1 MSSSS
6 SEAESSDSGDFESDE
21 IEMYETEATY
31 KIDSGILVAKNSDG
45 TYRCP
50 FSPNRKKQSFR
61 HQDLLAHARGIARG
75 KKGPL
80 KVGNHRALVKYLSA
94 ELGDRP
100 EFKQAERVRR
110 LQQAVPPRVA
120 KEEKRLCP
128 WMGIVVNID
137 NRETRE
143 EDGFR
148 VAAGAA
154 DIKEKFHEFNPERV
168 DVFHDYGGH
177 QGTALVTFKKDIY
190 GLIDAEA
197 FEKSFAAVGRGRKEW
212 ETHNDVQR
220 GLHLYGWQA
229 TEQDLRGRLGLL
241 TEHLRKFSDLKTV
254 ADVVEDKDRIN
265 DQLVQ
270 NLVAAVGRRNDRLEA
285 CHERFVVLQN
295 IVSEVDNLRVKA
307 EEEKRKMEEKHKQD
321 LEELHQK
328 AAMDTEQHRNRMLQH
343 QVILANKMR
352 ALEERCAEM
361 ERTETLMKQKNEAEI
376 QQFEKA
382 KEEAKKQL
390 EEVSK
395 QAELHAAM
403 RYNQGLLQMKMIE
416 KHEVQN
422 KELEMQ
428 VQQQKTKL
436 AVSQNRELEFQ
447 RVSEMLEIERGK
459 IDGGGGQ
466 DEANNIE
473 SHEKTIKDL
482 ELKLADLQASYDL
495 SDSMVSDLTRKERA
509 SNDEIEEARKVAVM
523 VLKDYGAKDKLANK
537 MMGEIDKEP
546 WEPACRLRYRLH
558 EEGWDIKMATQ
569 ISKWEALL
577 KDHSFRPLKM
587 VEVTPN
593 ELKYEIKRDDA
604 KLQALQEELGE
615 KVCKTVMDAL
625 LELEE
630 YNASGRYPVAVPWD
644 FKKNQKMVM
653 KDLIL
658 YLKDLLDGR
667 KGKAAKRRRG

>member
-6 SEAESSDSGDFESDE
+6 SEAESGDSGDFESDE

-61 HQDLLAHARGIARG
+61 HQ
-75 KKGPL
+75 
-80 KVGNHRALVKYLSA
+80 N
-94 ELGDRP
+94 
-100 EFKQAERVRR
+100 
-110 LQQAVPPRVA
+110 
-120 KEEKRLCP
+120 
-128 WMGIVVNID
+128 
-137 NRETRE
+137 T
-143 EDGFR
+143 
-148 VAAGAA
+148 
-154 DIKEKFHEFNPERV
+154 KEK
-168 DVFHDYGGH
+168 
-177 QGTALVTFKKDIY
+177 
-190 GLIDAEA
+190 
-197 FEKSFAAVGRGRKEW
+197 
-212 ETHNDVQR
+212 
-220 GLHLYGWQA
+220 LH
-229 TEQDLRGRLGLL
+229 DLRGRLGLL

-361 ERTETLMKQKNEAEI
+361 EQTETLMKQKNEAEVR
-376 QQFEKA
+376 QFEKA

-495 SDSMVSDLTRKERA
+495 SDSMVSDLTRKEQA

-577 KDHSFRPLKM
+577 KDHSLRPLKM

-593 ELKYEIKRDDA
+593 ELK
-604 KLQALQEELGE
+604 
-615 KVCKTVMDAL
+615 
-625 LELEE
+625 
-630 YNASGRYPVAVPWD
+630 
-644 FKKNQKMVM
+644 
-653 KDLIL
+653 
-658 YLKDLLDGR
+658 
-667 KGKAAKRRRG
+667 